1 MSQEVAMAEITAEED
16 GLPCSEVG
24 AWAEDKYKLVGL
36 YDRLFSTGMKN
47 KWPTRVYIDLYS
59 GPGFVRVRGTGRML
73 TGSPLLA
80 LGVPDPFDK
89 YIFCESDRELLGA
102 LQSRVYRY
110 SPTADATFICGDC
123 NQRIEEICANVPAP
137 SPGRGVLTFCFV
149 DPFDISIKFST
160 VRRLSSYFID
170 FLILLALHVDANRN
184 VEHYLDSGNPK
195 VDEFLDLP
203 DWRERW
209 KIAESQGGRFPR
221 FLAEEYSGQME
232 RFEYLRQPWDRMKE
246 VRSDEKNLPLYR
258 LALFSRHPL
267 AYQYWDEVLKYS
279 SDQRNFDF

>member
-1 MSQEVAMAEITAEED
+1 MAEIIAEDD

-24 AWAEDKYKLVGL
+24 AWAEDKYTLVGL

-59 GPGFVRVRGTGRML
+59 GPGFVRVRGTARML

-89 YIFCESDRELLGA
+89 YIFCESDPELLGA
-102 LQSRVYRY
+102 LRSRVSRF
-110 SPTADATFICGDC
+110 SPTAKPTFICGDC
-123 NQRIEEICANVPAP
+123 NEKIDEICASIPGP
-137 SPGRGVLTFCFV
+137 SPGRGVLAFCFV

-160 VRRLSSYFID
+160 VKRLSVHYID

-184 VEHYLDSGNPK
+184 VEHYFNSGNSK

-209 KIAESQGGRFPR
+209 KIAESQRGRFPR

-232 RFEYLRQPWDRMKE
+232 KLEYLPQSWDRMKQ
-246 VRSDEKNLPLYR
+246 VRSDEKNLPLYH

-267 AYQYWDEVLKYS
+267 AYKYWDEVLKYS
-279 SDQRNFDF
+279 SDQQNFEF

>member
-1 MSQEVAMAEITAEED
+1 MGEIIAEDD

-24 AWAEDKYKLVGL
+24 AWAEDKYTLVGL

-59 GPGFVRVRGTGRML
+59 GPGFVRVRGTGRVL
-73 TGSPLLA
+73 TGSPFLA

-89 YIFCESDRELLGA
+89 YIFCESDPELLAA
-102 LQSRVYRY
+102 LQSRVDRY
-110 SPTADATFICGDC
+110 LPTANATFICGDC
-123 NQRIEEICANVPAP
+123 NEKVEEICAKIPTP

-184 VEHYLDSGNPK
+184 VEHYFNPRNSK
-195 VDEFLDLP
+195 VDEFLGLP

-209 KIAESQGGRFPR
+209 KIAESQGGRLPR

-232 RFEYLRQPWDRMKE
+232 KLGYLRQPWDRMKQ

-258 LALFSRHPL
+258 LALFSRHER

-279 SDQRNFDF
+279 SDQRDFEF

>member
-1 MSQEVAMAEITAEED
+1 MAEIIAEED
-16 GLPCSEVG
+16 GLPCSVVG

-89 YIFCESDRELLGA
+89 YIFCESAPELLAA
-102 LQSRVYRY
+102 LRSRVDRY
-110 SPTADATFICGDC
+110 SPKADVAFVCGDC
-123 NQRIEEICANVPAP
+123 NEKIEEICANIPAP
-137 SPGRGVLTFCFV
+137 SPRRGVLTFCFI

-160 VRRLSSYFID
+160 LRRLSSHFID
-170 FLILLALHVDANRN
+170 FLILLALHMDANRN
-184 VEHYLDSGNPK
+184 VEHYLDPGNPK

-209 KIAESQGGRFPR
+209 KIAESRGVRFPR
-221 FLAEEYSGQME
+221 FLAEEYSVRME
-232 RFEYLRQPWDRMKE
+232 ELGYLRQSWERMKQ
-246 VRSDEKNLPLYR
+246 VRSVGKNLPLYR
-258 LALFSRHPL
+258 LALFSRSKV
-267 AYQYWDEVLKYS
+267 AYQFWDDVLKYS
-279 SDQRNFDF
+279 SYQRNFGF

>member
-1 MSQEVAMAEITAEED
+1 MAEIIAEDD

-24 AWAEDKYKLVGL
+24 AWAEDKYTLVGL

-59 GPGFVRVRGTGRML
+59 GPGFVRVRGTSRML
-73 TGSPLLA
+73 MGSPLLA

-89 YIFCESDRELLGA
+89 YIFCESAPELLGA
-102 LQSRVYRY
+102 LQSRVNRY
-110 SPTADATFICGDC
+110 SPGANATFICGDC
-123 NQRIEEICANVPAP
+123 NEKVEEISAKIPKP

-149 DPFDISIKFST
+149 DPFDISVKFST

-184 VEHYLDSGNPK
+184 LEHYFNSGNSK
-195 VDEFLDLP
+195 VEEFLGLP

-209 KIAESQGGRFPR
+209 RPAERGGARFPR

-232 RFEYLRQPWDRMKE
+232 KLGYLRVPWDRMKQ
-246 VRSDEKNLPLYR
+246 VFSDEKKLPLYR
-258 LALFSRHPL
+258 LALFSRKAL
-267 AYQYWDEVLKYS
+267 ADKYWDEVLKYS
-279 SDQRNFDF
+279 SDQKNFDFSQ

>member
-1 MSQEVAMAEITAEED
+1 VTEIIPKDD

-24 AWAEDKYKLVGL
+24 AWAEDKYRLVGL

-47 KWPTRVYIDLYS
+47 RWARVYIDLYA
-59 GPGFVRVRGTGRML
+59 GPGFARVRDRDRML

-80 LGVPDPFDK
+80 LNVPDAFDK
-89 YIFCESDRELLGA
+89 YIFCENDAGYLEA
-102 LQSRVYRY
+102 LQARVHRY
-110 SPTADATFICGDC
+110 APKANASYICGDC
-123 NQRIEEICANVPAP
+123 NEKIEEICAEIPKP

-149 DPFDISIKFST
+149 DPFDISIKFT
-160 VRRLSSYFID
+160 TIRRLSTCFID
-170 FLILLALHVDANRN
+170 FLILLALHSDANRN
-184 VEHYLDSGNPK
+184 IENYLNPANSKVED
-195 VDEFLDLP
+195 FLDLR

-209 KIAESQGGRFPR
+209 KIAEGRGKQFPR

-232 RFEYLRQPWDRMKE
+232 KLGYIHQSWDRMKQ

-267 AYQYWDEVLKYS
+267 AYQYWEDVLIYGS
-279 SDQRNFDF
+279 SQQLLDPSWC

>member
-1 MSQEVAMAEITAEED
+1 MAEIIPEVD
-16 GLPCSEVG
+16 GLPIPDVG
-24 AWAEDKYKLVGL
+24 PWAEDKYTLVGL

-80 LGVPDPFDK
+80 LGAPDPFDK
-89 YIFCESDRELLGA
+89 YIFCESDPELLGA
-102 LQSRVYRY
+102 LQSRVSRY
-110 SPTADATFICGDC
+110 SRTADATYICGDC
-123 NQRIEEICANVPAP
+123 NGKVKEICEKIPTP

-149 DPFDISIKFST
+149 DPFDISVKFST
-160 VRRLSSYFID
+160 VKRLSSYFID
-170 FLILLALHVDANRN
+170 FLILLALHTDANRN
-184 VEHYLDSGNPK
+184 LENYLRPANSK
-195 VDEFLDLP
+195 VQDFLDLP

-209 KIAESQGGRFPR
+209 RIAESRGGQFPR

-232 RFEYLRQPWDRMKE
+232 KLGYIRQPWDRMKQ

-258 LALFSRHPL
+258 LALFSRHER
-267 AYQYWDEVLKYS
+267 AYQFWDEVLFYS
-279 SDQRNFDF
+279 SDQPDLPFKG

>member
-1 MSQEVAMAEITAEED
+1 MAEIIAEDD

-24 AWAEDKYKLVGL
+24 AWAEDKYTLVGL

-59 GPGFVRVRGTGRML
+59 GPGFVRVRGTNRMMV
-73 TGSPLLA
+73 GSPLLA

-89 YIFCESDRELLGA
+89 YIFCESDPDLLGA
-102 LQSRVYRY
+102 LQSRFGRY
-110 SPTADATFICGDC
+110 SAKANATFICGDC
-123 NQRIEEICANVPAP
+123 NERIDKICASIPEP
-137 SPGRGVLTFCFV
+137 SPGRGVLTFCFI

-160 VRRLSSYFID
+160 VKRLSFHLID

-184 VEHYLDSGNPK
+184 VEHYLNSGNSK
-195 VDEFLDLP
+195 VDEFLDLA

-209 KIAESQGGRFPR
+209 RIAESQRGKFPR

-232 RFEYLRQPWDRMKE
+232 KLEYLPQSWDRMKQ
-246 VRSDEKNLPLYR
+246 VRSDKNLPLYH

-267 AYQYWDEVLKYS
+267 AYKYWDQVLKYS
-279 SDQRNFDF
+279 SDQQNFQF

>member
-1 MSQEVAMAEITAEED
+1 MAEIIAEDD

-24 AWAEDKYKLVGL
+24 AWAEDKYTLVGL

-73 TGSPLLA
+73 MGSPLLA

-89 YIFCESDRELLGA
+89 YIFCESDPELLGA
-102 LQSRVYRY
+102 LQSRVSRY
-110 SPTADATFICGDC
+110 SPTANATFICGDC
-123 NQRIEEICANVPAP
+123 NEKIEEICASIPAH

-160 VRRLSSYFID
+160 VKRLSAHFID

-184 VEHYLDSGNPK
+184 LEHYFNSGNSK
-195 VDEFLDLP
+195 VDEFLGLP

-209 KIAESQGGRFPR
+209 KIAESQGGQIPALSRRRIFR
-221 FLAEEYSGQME
+221 ANGKVGVLASVMGPNEAGAVGREESA
-232 RFEYLRQPWDRMKE
+232 
-246 VRSDEKNLPLYR
+246 
-258 LALFSRHPL
+258 ALSPCAIFAAPFG
-267 AYQYWDEVLKYS
+267 V
-279 SDQRNFDF
+279 

>member
-1 MSQEVAMAEITAEED
+1 MAEIVAGDD

-59 GPGFVRVRGTGRML
+59 GPGFARVRGTGRML

-89 YIFCESDRELLGA
+89 YIFCENDLELLGA
-102 LQSRVYRY
+102 LQSRVGRY
-110 SPTADATFICGDC
+110 SPTAETSFIRGDC
-123 NQRIEEICANVPAP
+123 NDKIEEICAQIPTP

-149 DPFDISIKFST
+149 DPFDISVKFST

-184 VEHYLDSGNPK
+184 IEHYFHSGNSK
-195 VDEFLDLP
+195 VDEFLGLP

-209 KIAESQGGRFPR
+209 KIAETRVVRFPR

-232 RFEYLRQPWDRMKE
+232 KLGYIRQPWDKMKQ
-246 VRSDEKNLPLYR
+246 VRSGEKNLPLYR

-267 AYQYWDEVLKYS
+267 AYEYWEEVSKYS
-279 SDQRNFDF
+279 SDQRNFEF

>member
-1 MSQEVAMAEITAEED
+1 MAEIIAEDD
-16 GLPCSEVG
+16 GLSCPEVG
-24 AWAEDKYKLVGL
+24 AWAEDKYTLVGL

-47 KWPTRVYIDLYS
+47 KWTRVYIDLYS

-80 LGVPDPFDK
+80 LDVPDPFDN
-89 YIFCESDRELLGA
+89 YIFCESDPKLLGA
-102 LQSRVYRY
+102 LQSRVSRY
-110 SPTADATFICGDC
+110 SLTAKATFICGDC
-123 NQRIEEICANVPAP
+123 NEKIDEICASIPKP
-137 SPGRGVLTFCFV
+137 SPGRGVLTFCFI

-160 VRRLSSYFID
+160 LRRLSSYFVD

-184 VEHYLDSGNPK
+184 VEHYFNSRNSK
-195 VDEFLDLP
+195 VDDFLGLP

-209 KIAESQGGRFPR
+209 KIAESQGGRLPR

-232 RFEYLRQPWDRMKE
+232 RLGYLRQPWDRMKQ
-246 VRSDEKNLPLYR
+246 VRSDEKNLPLYH

-267 AYQYWDEVLKYS
+267 AYKYWDEVLKYS
-279 SDQRNFDF
+279 SDQQNFEF

>member
-1 MSQEVAMAEITAEED
+1 MAEIIAEED

-47 KWPTRVYIDLYS
+47 KWPTRVYIDPYS

-73 TGSPLLA
+73 TASPLLA

-89 YIFCESDRELLGA
+89 YIFCESDPELLAA
-102 LQSRVYRY
+102 LRSRVERY
-110 SPTADATFICGDC
+110 SPAADAAFICGDC
-123 NQRIEEICANVPAP
+123 NEKIEEICGQIPEP
-137 SPGRGVLTFCFV
+137 SGGRGVLTFCFV

-160 VRRLSSYFID
+160 IRRLSSYFID
-170 FLILLALHVDANRN
+170 FLILLALHSDANRN
-184 VEHYLDSGNPK
+184 VENYLNPANFK
-195 VDEFLDLP
+195 IENFLDLP

-209 KIAESQGGRFPR
+209 RIAEGGGGQFPR

-232 RFEYLRQPWDRMKE
+232 KLGYVHQPWGRMKQ
-246 VRSDEKNLPLYR
+246 VRSDEKNLPVYW
-258 LALFSRHPL
+258 LALFSRHRL
-267 AYQYWDEVLKYS
+267 AYQYWEDVLIYGS
-279 SDQRNFDF
+279 PQQRLDPSW

>member
-1 MSQEVAMAEITAEED
+1 MAEIIAEDD

-47 KWPTRVYIDLYS
+47 KWPRRVYIDLYA
-59 GPGFVRVRGTGRML
+59 GPGFVRVRGKGRML
-73 TGSPLLA
+73 TASPLLA

-89 YIFCESDRELLGA
+89 YIFCESDPELLSA
-102 LQSRVYRY
+102 LESRFGRY
-110 SPTADATFICGDC
+110 SSTADATFICGDC
-123 NQRIEEICANVPAP
+123 NDKIEEICAQIPAP
-137 SPGRGVLTFCFV
+137 SPGRGVLNFCFV

-160 VRRLSSYFID
+160 VKRLSVHFID

-184 VEHYLDSGNPK
+184 VEHYLNSGNLK

-209 KIAESQGGRFPR
+209 RIAEGRGTRFPR

-232 RFEYLRQPWDRMKE
+232 KLGYLPQQWDRMKQ
-246 VRSDEKNLPLYR
+246 VRSDERNLPLYR
-258 LALFSRHPL
+258 LSLFSRHER
-267 AYQYWDEVLKYS
+267 AYQFWDEVLIYS
-279 SDQRNFDF
+279 SNQKTFEF

>member
-1 MSQEVAMAEITAEED
+1 MSQEVAVPEIIAEED

-24 AWAEDKYKLVGL
+24 PWAEDKYKLVGL

-89 YIFCESDRELLGA
+89 YIFCESDAGLLGA
-102 LQSRVYRY
+102 LQARVDRHSRRVDT
-110 SPTADATFICGDC
+110 SFICGDC
-123 NQRIEEICANVPAP
+123 NEKIEEICAKIPAH
-137 SPGRGVLTFCFV
+137 SPGRGVLGFCFV

-160 VRRLSSYFID
+160 VTRLSSYYID

-184 VEHYLDSGNPK
+184 VEHYLDSGNLK
-195 VDEFLDLP
+195 VDEFLGLP

-209 KIAESQGGRFPR
+209 KVAEGQGVRFPR

-232 RFEYLRQPWDRMKE
+232 TLGYLRQPWDRMKE

-279 SDQRNFDF
+279 SDQRNFEF

>member
-1 MSQEVAMAEITAEED
+1 MAEIIAEYD
-16 GLPCSEVG
+16 RLTCPEVG
-24 AWAEDKYKLVGL
+24 AWAEDKYKMVGL

-59 GPGFVRVRGTGRML
+59 GPGFVRVRGTGRIL

-89 YIFCESDRELLGA
+89 YIFCESDPELLGA
-102 LQSRVYRY
+102 LQSRVGKY

-123 NQRIEEICANVPAP
+123 NQRIEEICANIPAH
-137 SPGRGVLTFCFV
+137 SPGRGALTFCFV

-160 VRRLSSYFID
+160 VRRLSAYFID

-184 VEHYLDSGNPK
+184 VDHYFDSGNSK

-203 DWRERW
+203 GWRDRW

-232 RFEYLRQPWDRMKE
+232 RLAYLRQPWDRMKE
-246 VRSDEKNLPLYR
+246 VRSDERNLPLYR

-267 AYQYWDEVLKYS
+267 AYQYWDEVLKYG
-279 SDQRNFDF
+279 SDQRDFEF

>member
-1 MSQEVAMAEITAEED
+1 MAEIIAEED
-16 GLPCSEVG
+16 RLPCSEVG

-59 GPGFVRVRGTGRML
+59 GPGFVRVRNTGRML
-73 TGSPLLA
+73 TASPLLA

-89 YIFCESDRELLGA
+89 YIFCDSDPELLGA
-102 LQSRVYRY
+102 LQSRVRRY
-110 SPTADATFICGDC
+110 SRTTDASFICGDC
-123 NQRIEEICANVPAP
+123 NERIEEICANIPAF
-137 SPGRGVLTFCFV
+137 SPEHGVLTFCFV

-160 VRRLSSYFID
+160 VRRLSSYYID

-184 VEHYLDSGNPK
+184 VEHYLESGNLK

-209 KIAESQGGRFPR
+209 KVAKSQGGRFPR
-221 FLAEEYSGQME
+221 FLAEQYSGQME
-232 RFEYLRQPWDRMKE
+232 TLGYLRQPWERMKQ
-246 VRSDEKNLPLYR
+246 VRSVGKNLPLYR
-258 LALFSRHPL
+258 LALFSRDKV
-267 AYQYWDEVLKYS
+267 AYQFWGDVLKYS
-279 SDQRNFDF
+279 SDQRNFGF

>member
-1 MSQEVAMAEITAEED
+1 MAEIIAEDD
-16 GLPCSEVG
+16 GLPCPEVG
-24 AWAEDKYKLVGL
+24 AWADDKYKVVGL

-47 KWPTRVYIDLYS
+47 KWHTRVYVDLYS
-59 GPGFVRVRGTGRML
+59 GPGFVRIRGTGRIL
-73 TGSPLLA
+73 TASPLLA

-89 YIFCESDRELLGA
+89 YIFCESEPELLAA
-102 LQSRVYRY
+102 LRCRVGRY
-110 SPTADATFICGDC
+110 SRTADATFVCGDC
-123 NQRIEEICANVPAP
+123 NEKIEKICAKIPAP
-137 SPGRGVLTFCFV
+137 SPGRGVLTFCFI

-160 VRRLSSYFID
+160 VRRLSSSFID

-195 VDEFLDLP
+195 VDEFLDLA
-203 DWRERW
+203 DWRKRW
-209 KIAESQGGRFPR
+209 RIAGSQGRGFPR
-221 FLAEEYSGQME
+221 FLAEEYSGRME
-232 RFEYLRQPWDRMKE
+232 ELGYLRQPWDGMKQ

-279 SDQRNFDF
+279 SDQRNFEF

>member
-1 MSQEVAMAEITAEED
+1 MAEIIAEDD

-24 AWAEDKYKLVGL
+24 AWAEDKYTLVGL

-59 GPGFVRVRGTGRML
+59 GPGFVRVRGTNRMMV
-73 TGSPLLA
+73 GSPLLA

-89 YIFCESDRELLGA
+89 YIFCENVPELLSA
-102 LQSRVYRY
+102 LQTRFSRLARG
-110 SPTADATFICGDC
+110 TDAAFIPGDC
-123 NQRIEEICANVPAP
+123 NERIEEICANIPAP
-137 SPGRGVLTFCFV
+137 SPRRGVLTFCFV

-184 VEHYLDSGNPK
+184 VEHYLDPRNPK

-203 DWRERW
+203 DWRGRW
-209 KIAESQGGRFPR
+209 KIAEGHGGRFRR

-232 RFEYLRQPWDRMKE
+232 RLGYLRQPWDRMKE

-267 AYQYWDEVLKYS
+267 AYQYWDEVLEYS
-279 SDQRNFDF
+279 SDQRNFEF

>member
-1 MSQEVAMAEITAEED
+1 VAEIIAEDD

-47 KWPTRVYIDLYS
+47 KWATRVYIDLYS
-59 GPGFVRVRGTGRML
+59 GPGLARVRVRGRVL
-73 TGSPLLA
+73 RGSPLLA

-89 YIFCESDRELLGA
+89 YIFCESNPKLLSA
-102 LQSRVYRY
+102 LQTRSSRY
-110 SPTADATFICGDC
+110 ADKPDVSFICGDC
-123 NQRIEEICANVPAP
+123 NEKIEEICAEIPAP
-137 SPGRGVLTFCFV
+137 SPGRGVLAFCFV
-149 DPFDISIKFST
+149 DPFDISIKFLT

-184 VEHYLDSGNPK
+184 VEHYLDPGNSK

-209 KIAESQGGRFPR
+209 KIAEIQGRRFPR

-232 RFEYLRQPWDRMKE
+232 RLGYLRQPWDRMKQ
-246 VRSDEKNLPLYR
+246 VRSDERNLPLYR

-267 AYQYWDEVLKYS
+267 AYQYWEEVLTYS
-279 SDQRNFDF
+279 SDQQRLDSSW

>member
-1 MSQEVAMAEITAEED
+1 MGEIIAEDD

-24 AWAEDKYKLVGL
+24 AWAEDKYTLVGL

-47 KWPTRVYIDLYS
+47 KWTRVYIDLYS

-89 YIFCESDRELLGA
+89 YIFCESEPELLGA
-102 LQSRVYRY
+102 LQSRASRY
-110 SPTADATFICGDC
+110 SPTANATFICGDC
-123 NQRIEEICANVPAP
+123 NEKIDEICASIPVS
-137 SPGRGVLTFCFV
+137 SPGRGVLTFCFI

-160 VRRLSSYFID
+160 LKRLSSYFVD

-184 VEHYLDSGNPK
+184 VEHYFNSRNSK
-195 VDEFLDLP
+195 VDDFLGLP

-209 KIAESQGGRFPR
+209 KIAESQRCRLPR

-232 RFEYLRQPWDRMKE
+232 RLGYLRQSWDRMKQ
-246 VRSDEKNLPLYR
+246 VRSDEKNLPLYH

-267 AYQYWDEVLKYS
+267 AYKYWDEVLKYS
-279 SDQRNFDF
+279 SDQQNFEF